1 MISAFCPAHITCF
14 FQPVD
19 APDIISKGSRG
30 AGIRLDKGAKV
41 SLSENRSPHTQII
54 MDGIVSNAPVTR
66 KLLDLALPGRGFEV
80 TIENDLP
87 TGQGFGMSAAGAIA
101 AALCAEEIEGF
112 GRHEAYALAHRAEVM
127 MGGGLGDVSGI
138 MGNVPQPV
146 RIRAGLPPI
155 GEVIGTDVVLGSM
168 SVVILGPKMSTSQ
181 VLNDPMKYKAIC
193 EAGRSAVDDYLLSFS
208 KESLY
213 SISNRFSGL
222 IGLQSIEMCKAM
234 KDLKLQGISSGM
246 CMLGNSIFVDSCP
259 DVVSEIVGDIPVFGI
274 EPTGRPAEVI
284 QKV

>member
-19 APDIISKGSRG
+19 APDIMSKGSRG

-41 SLSENRSPHTQII
+41 SLSENRSSHTEII

-66 KLLDLALPGRGFEV
+66 KLLDLALPGRGFDV

-101 AALCAEEIEGF
+101 AALCAEVIEGF
-112 GRHEAYALAHRAEVM
+112 ERHEAYALAHRAEVM

-146 RIRAGLPPI
+146 RVHPGLPPI
-155 GEVIGTDVVLGSM
+155 GEVIGTDVELGSM
-168 SVVILGPKMSTSQ
+168 SVVILGPKMSTFQ
-181 VLNDPMKYKAIC
+181 VLNDPMKYKTIC
-193 EAGRSAVDDYLLSFS
+193 EAGCSAVDDYLLSFS

-213 SISNRFSGL
+213 DISNRFSRM
-222 IGLQSIEMCKAM
+222 IGLQSIEMSKAM
-234 KDLKLQGISSGM
+234 EDLKMQGISSGM
-246 CMLGNSIFVDSCP
+246 CMLGNSIFVDS
-259 DVVSEIVGDIPVFGI
+259 DLGAVSEIVGDVPMFKIAS
-274 EPTGRPAEVI
+274 TGRPAEII
-284 QKV
+284 QRA